1 VAKFS
6 CTRSRA
12 RAAAQLSSWRTSSAT
27 KELSCAMASKSCDS
41 LSAKWSPTKVS
52 CSSSRSTTSSSS
64 HCTNENSGLG
74 LAALAGTRSIMSL
87 LDQLIAH
94 IFGFNENSFHTFRQ
108 HFSSARVVCLSLYL
122 LLVALSGGES
132 VDACSQVGDGRL

>member
-1 VAKFS
+1 
-6 CTRSRA
+6 
-12 RAAAQLSSWRTSSAT
+12 
-27 KELSCAMASKSCDS
+27 
-41 LSAKWSPTKVS
+41 
-52 CSSSRSTTSSSS
+52 
-64 HCTNENSGLG
+64 
-74 LAALAGTRSIMSL
+74 MSL